1 MQEGA
6 AGVKRLLGAIYQNAD
21 EYHIKA
27 LARLLNYHEPQLKQD
42 IKAISLVDITDKD
55 TDKRSSGRS

>member
-6 AGVKRLLGAIYQNAD
+6 VGVKRLLGAIYQNAD

-27 LARLLNYHEPQLKQD
+27 LARLLNYYEPQLKQD
-42 IKAISLVDITDKD
+42 IEAIALVEVKNREGASLWK
-55 TDKRSSGRS
+55 

>member
-27 LARLLNYHEPQLKQD
+27 LARLLNYYEPQLKQD
-42 IKAISLVDITDKD
+42 IEAIALVEVKNREGASLWK
-55 TDKRSSGRS
+55 

>member
-6 AGVKRLLGAIYQNAD
+6 AGVKRLLGAIYQSAD

-27 LARLLNYHEPQLKQD
+27 LARILNYHEPQLRQD
-42 IKAISLVDITDKD
+42 IEAINLVNVTDKEGAD
-55 TDKRSSGRS
+55 TWK

>member
-6 AGVKRLLGAIYQNAD
+6 RGVKRLLEAIYQNAD

-42 IKAISLVDITDKD
+42 IEAIRLVDVVNKEKD
-55 TDKRSSGRS
+55 TWTN

>member
-42 IKAISLVDITDKD
+42 IEAIRLVEVKDREGASLWK
-55 TDKRSSGRS
+55 